1 MNSMKLLL
9 TLISAVLTISISG
22 QTILSNKLLPAIG
35 DSLYYAV
42 DSNAV
47 GVTITAPGV
56 NQNWDFSQL
65 KPIAASSEVY
75 RRPSEGINFSSF
87 QSADVLLQQGL
98 TEYYYKLLTNRLDLM
113 GTGLRSG
120 FPIPGISGVN
130 VYPKPVIEQKYPER
144 YLDSLNYNTKTSI
157 AFPSSILPDTIIKS
171 LPLVPDSIRIV
182 YNTKLKKE
190 CDAWGNVKLPAHSWN
205 VLREKRVTIN
215 QVTLE
220 AKVPFIGWLDVTN
233 LISGS
238 FPQLFGTFRSYS
250 YAFLSNETKGFIALV
265 NVDSLNNVLSVQYKP
280 DDKIILKT
288 NDASSNNEISIFPN
302 PATHVISFSLK
313 QINPDYFVVSLLD
326 LQGKS
331 YMTKTIFINDNSES
345 QLNIDELP
353 SGSYFLQIS
362 DRKKQKFRSMV
373 FEKI

>member
-1 MNSMKLLL
+1 MKLLL